1 MNTFRARLISLRD
14 LLATVWPLVLITIAG
29 FVVAYQFVQP
39 APPRHMSISAG
50 TETGVYYAY
59 AKRYATHLV
68 AKGVSLDVRSSVGAH
83 ENLQRIQKGEV
94 DIAFIQGGVQEEL
107 ASGEESRL
115 RSLGSVAYEPVWV
128 FYRNDTRL
136 DELHLLKG
144 KRIAVGKEGSGSH
157 SMVLRLLEANGISRN
172 SSGLVQLAGPSAADA
187 LQRGEV
193 DATMIVSAV
202 DAPAVQKMLHLPD
215 VRVMSF
221 SQADAYT
228 RRFPYLSKVVLPRGV
243 LDLVRDIPPKDTL
256 LVSTTANVVVRDDLH
271 PALASLLL
279 QAMTEI
285 NGKSGFFQR
294 AGEFPSYKDQSFAL
308 ADEAERF
315 FKSGPPFLQH
325 YLPFWMAVLVERLFV
340 LIVPFLVL
348 LVPLLRLAPIIY
360 TWRVRS
366 KLFRCYGDLKFL
378 ENDLRKHYDATRHAD
393 YLGRLDRIEDDAY
406 ARNIPLAFSDL
417 LYTLRE
423 HINLVREKL
432 NHLESGQAPD
442 KKS

>member
-14 LLATVWPLVLITIAG
+14 LLATVWPLVLITVIG
-29 FVVAYQFVQP
+29 FVFAYQFVQP
-39 APPRHMSISAG
+39 APSRQLSISAG
-50 TETGVYYAY
+50 TETGAYYAY
-59 AKRYATHLV
+59 AKRYAAHLV
-68 AKGVSLDVRSSVGAH
+68 AKGVTLEVRSSAGAH
-83 ENLQRIQKGEV
+83 DNLQRLKNGEA
-94 DIAFIQGGVQEEL
+94 DIAFIQGGVQEVL
-107 ASGEESRL
+107 ASGEESQL

-128 FYRNDTRL
+128 FYRHDSRL

-144 KRIAVGKEGSGSH
+144 KRIAVGKEGSGSY
-157 SMVLRLLEANGISRN
+157 SLVMQLLEANGITRH
-172 SSGLVQLAGPSAADA
+172 SGGLLQIAGPDAADA

-193 DATMIVSAV
+193 DAVMIVSTV
-202 DAPAVQKMLHLPD
+202 DAPAVQKLLHLPD
-215 VRVMSF
+215 VRLMSF

-228 RRFPYLSKVVLPRGV
+228 RRFSFLSKVVLPRGV
-243 LDLVRDIPPKDTL
+243 LDLVRDLPPKDTFL
-256 LVSTTANVVVRDDLH
+256 ISSTANIIVREDLH

-279 QAMTEI
+279 QGMSEV

-294 AGEFPSYKDQSFAL
+294 VGEFPSYKDQSFAL
-308 ADEAERF
+308 ADEAERY

-325 YLPFWMAVLVERLFV
+325 YLPFWMAVRVERLFV

-348 LVPLLRLAPIIY
+348 LVPLLRLAPVIY

-378 ENDLRKHYDATRHAD
+378 ENDLRKHYDASRHAD
-393 YLGRLDRIEDDAY
+393 YLARLDRIEDDAY

-423 HINLVREKL
+423 HINLVRDKL
-432 NHLESGQAPD
+432 DHLEFGQTPD

>member
-39 APPRHMSISAG
+39 APPRQIIISSG

-59 AKRYATHLV
+59 AKRYAAHLL
-68 AKGVSLDVRSSVGAH
+68 AKDVSLEVRSSAGAH
-83 ENLQRIQKGEV
+83 ENLQRIQNGEV
-94 DIAFIQGGVQEEL
+94 DVAFIQGGVEEEL
-107 ASGEESRL
+107 RTGEQSKL

-128 FYRNDTRL
+128 FYRHDSRL

-144 KRIAVGKEGSGSH
+144 KRIAVGKEGSGSF
-157 SMVLRLLEANGISRN
+157 SMASRLLEANGIAKN
-172 SSGLVQLAGPSAADA
+172 SSGLVQLAGPAAAAA

-193 DATMIVSAV
+193 DAVIIASAV
-202 DAPAVQKMLHLPD
+202 DAPAVQKMLRLPD
-215 VRVMSF
+215 LRIMSF

-228 RRFPYLSKVVLPRGV
+228 RRFPYLAKVVLPRGV
-243 LDLVRDIPPKDTL
+243 LDLVRDVPPKDTYL
-256 LVSTTANVVVRDDLH
+256 LATTANIVVHDDLH

-279 QAMTEI
+279 QAMTEV

-294 AGEFPSYKDQSFAL
+294 VGEFPAYKDQSFIL
-308 ADEAERF
+308 ADEAERY

-340 LIVPFLVL
+340 LLVPFLVL
-348 LVPLLRLAPIIY
+348 LVPLLRLAPVIY

-378 ENDLRKHYDATRHAD
+378 ENDLRRSYDASRHGD
-393 YLGRLDRIEDDAY
+393 YLIRLDRIEDDAY

-423 HINLVREKL
+423 HINLVRDKL
-432 NHLESGQAPD
+432 KHLESGQAAE
-442 KKS
+442 KKT

>member
-14 LLATVWPLVLITIAG
+14 LLATVWPLVLITVIG
-29 FVVAYQFVQP
+29 FVFAYQFVQP
-39 APPRHMSISAG
+39 APSRQISISAG
-50 TETGVYYAY
+50 TETGAYYAY
-59 AKRYATHLV
+59 ARRYAAHLV
-68 AKGVSLDVRSSVGAH
+68 AKGVTLEVRSSAGAH
-83 ENLQRIQKGEV
+83 ENLQRLKNGEV

-107 ASGEESRL
+107 ASGEESQL
-115 RSLGSVAYEPVWV
+115 RSMGSVAYEPVWV
-128 FYRNDTRL
+128 FYRHDSRV

-144 KRIAVGKEGSGSH
+144 KRIAVGKEGSGSY
-157 SMVLRLLEANGISRN
+157 SLVTRLLEANGIKKH
-172 SSGLVQLAGPSAADA
+172 SSGLVQVAGPAAADA

-193 DATMIVSAV
+193 DAVMIVSTV

-215 VRVMSF
+215 VRLMSF

-228 RRFPYLSKVVLPRGV
+228 RRFPFLSKVVLPRGV
-243 LDLVRDIPPKDTL
+243 LDLVHDLPPKDTAL
-256 LVSTTANVVVRDDLH
+256 ISTTANVVVHEDLH

-279 QAMTEI
+279 QAMSEV

-294 AGEFPSYKDQSFAL
+294 PGEFPSYKDQSFAL
-308 ADEAERF
+308 ADEAERY

-348 LVPLLRLAPIIY
+348 LVPLLRLAPVIY

-378 ENDLRKHYDATRHAD
+378 ENDLRKHYDASRHAD
-393 YLGRLDRIEDDAY
+393 YLARLDRIEEDAY

-423 HINLVREKL
+423 HINLVRDKL
-432 NHLESGQAPD
+432 DHLEFGHTPD

>member
-14 LLATVWPLVLITIAG
+14 LLATVWPLVLITVVG
-29 FVVAYQFVQP
+29 FVFAYQFVQP
-39 APPRHMSISAG
+39 APSRQISISAG
-50 TETGVYYAY
+50 TETGAYYAY
-59 AKRYATHLV
+59 AKRYAAHLV
-68 AKGVSLDVRSSVGAH
+68 SKGVTLEVRSSAGAH
-83 ENLQRIQKGEV
+83 ENLQRLKNAEV
-94 DIAFIQGGVQEEL
+94 DIAFIQGGVQEDL
-107 ASGEESRL
+107 ASGEESQL
-115 RSLGSVAYEPVWV
+115 RSMGSVAYEPVWV
-128 FYRNDTRL
+128 FYRHDSRV

-144 KRIAVGKEGSGSH
+144 KRIAVGKEGSGSY
-157 SMVLRLLEANGISRN
+157 SLVMRLLEANGITRHSN
-172 SSGLVQLAGPSAADA
+172 NLVQIAGPAAADA

-193 DATMIVSAV
+193 DAVMIVSTV
-202 DAPAVQKMLHLPD
+202 DAPAVQKMLHLSD
-215 VRVMSF
+215 VRLMSF

-228 RRFPYLSKVVLPRGV
+228 RRFPFLSKVVLPRGV
-243 LDLVRDIPPKDTL
+243 LDLVHDQPPKDTAL
-256 LVSTTANVVVRDDLH
+256 ISTTANLVVREDLH

-279 QAMTEI
+279 QAMSEV

-308 ADEAERF
+308 ADEAERY

-348 LVPLLRLAPIIY
+348 LVPLLRLAPVIY

-378 ENDLRKHYDATRHAD
+378 ENDLRKHYDASRHAD
-393 YLGRLDRIEDDAY
+393 YLARLDRIEDDAY

-423 HINLVREKL
+423 HINLVRDKL
-432 NHLESGQAPD
+432 DHLEFGQTPD

>member
-14 LLATVWPLVLITIAG
+14 LLATVWPLVLITVIG
-29 FVVAYQFVQP
+29 FVFAYQFVQP
-39 APPRHMSISAG
+39 APSRQLSISAG
-50 TETGVYYAY
+50 TETGAYYAY
-59 AKRYATHLV
+59 AKRYAAHLL
-68 AKGVSLDVRSSVGAH
+68 AKGVTLEVRSSAGAH
-83 ENLQRIQKGEV
+83 ENLQRLKNAEA
-94 DIAFIQGGVQEEL
+94 DIAFIQGGVQEDL
-107 ASGEESRL
+107 ASGEESQL
-115 RSLGSVAYEPVWV
+115 RSMGSVAYEPVWV
-128 FYRNDTRL
+128 FYRHDSRV

-144 KRIAVGKEGSGSH
+144 KRIAVGKEGSGSY
-157 SMVLRLLEANGISRN
+157 SLVTRLLEANGIAKH
-172 SSGLVQLAGPSAADA
+172 SSGLVQIAGPAAADA
-187 LQRGEV
+187 LRRGEV
-193 DATMIVSAV
+193 DAVMIVSTV

-215 VRVMSF
+215 VRLMSF

-228 RRFPYLSKVVLPRGV
+228 RRFPFLSKVVLPRGV
-243 LDLVRDIPPKDTL
+243 LDLVHDLPPKDTSL
-256 LVSTTANVVVRDDLH
+256 ISTTANVVVREDLH

-279 QAMTEI
+279 QAMSEV

-294 AGEFPSYKDQSFAL
+294 AGEFPSYKDQSFTL
-308 ADEAERF
+308 ADEAERY

-325 YLPFWMAVLVERLFV
+325 YLPFWMAVRVERLFV

-348 LVPLLRLAPIIY
+348 LVPLLRLAPVIY

-378 ENDLRKHYDATRHAD
+378 ENDLRKHYDISRHAD
-393 YLGRLDRIEDDAY
+393 YLARLDRIEEDAY

-432 NHLESGQAPD
+432 DHLEFGQTPD
-442 KKS
+442 KKL